1 MSSIWRNKVICFE
14 QQISP
19 EPSLDHQKETL
30 LKQHCIHFH
39 PCSLLACNYL
49 HQKFA
54 YTSTSNIKKM
64 FNLKMHYQLAPCC
77 LQNSKHFGHFPIVRK
92 DRPDPPPPP
101 SNQEREF
108 HLLIRSTSARSVCS
122 QIVCM
127 RVLGF

>member
-77 LQNSKHFGHFPIVRK
+77 LQTSKHFGHFPLVRK
-92 DRPDPPPPP
+92 DWPVPHPPPPHP

-122 QIVCM
+122 
-127 RVLGF
+127 

>member
-77 LQNSKHFGHFPIVRK
+77 LQTSKHFGHFPLVRK

-101 SNQEREF
+101 LQSGKRIPFTNQKYF
-108 HLLIRSTSARSVCS
+108 S
-122 QIVCM
+122 
-127 RVLGF
+127 

>member
-77 LQNSKHFGHFPIVRK
+77 LQTSKHFGHFPLVRK

-108 HLLIRSTSARSVCS
+108 HLLIRSTSARSVC
-122 QIVCM
+122 C
-127 RVLGF
+127 